1 MFYSCTVL
9 APASFPS
16 FLPEAMEQQQPCAM
30 KRELG
35 QGTESPNSLEPT
47 DGKESPNSLEPTDG
61 KESPNSAAKETATEA
76 KAETKAEA
84 SVRLKRL
91 QTNMVSALRKPGASE
106 DAAELLRLYEEL
118 PRFSETKRNLVERWA
133 KDKSCKWLAEVRVV
147 RAATAERS
155 SGSSSAFGNKW
166 ELAKQLGM
174 DADSDSFK
182 DLLKGI
188 PGDQDR

>member
-1 MFYSCTVL
+1 
-9 APASFPS
+9 
-16 FLPEAMEQQQPCAM
+16 MEQQQPCPM

-35 QGTESPNSLEPT
+35 QGTESPSSLEPT
-47 DGKESPNSLEPTDG
+47 KGKESP
-61 KESPNSAAKETATEA
+61 KETETATEETATEA

-91 QTNMVSALRKPGASE
+91 QTNMVSTLRKADASE
-106 DAAELLRLYEEL
+106 DAVELLRLYEKL
-118 PRFSETKRNLVERWA
+118 PRFSETKRDLVERWA
-133 KDKSCKWLAEVRVV
+133 KDKSCKWLAELRVV
-147 RAATAERS
+147 RTATAERS

>member
-1 MFYSCTVL
+1 MFYSCSDL

-16 FLPEAMEQQQPCAM
+16 FLPEAMEPQM
-30 KRELG
+30 KMELG
-35 QGTESPNSLEPT
+35 QGTESPMARPSEGKEPPNSADGKDTALEPT
-47 DGKESPNSLEPTDG
+47 TGKES
-61 KESPNSAAKETATEA
+61 ATEA

-84 SVRLKRL
+84 SVRIKRL
-91 QTNMVSALRKPGASE
+91 QTSMVQSLRKPGASE
-106 DAAELLRLYEEL
+106 DALELLRLYEEL

-147 RAATAERS
+147 RTATAERS
-155 SGSSSAFGNKW
+155 SGSSSAFGNQW

>member
-35 QGTESPNSLEPT
+35 QGTESPRARPSEGKEPPNSAAKETALEPT
-47 DGKESPNSLEPTDG
+47 EG
-61 KESPNSAAKETATEA
+61 KESPNSAAKETAAEA
-76 KAETKAEA
+76 KAETK
-84 SVRLKRL
+84 RL
-91 QTNMVSALRKPGASE
+91 QTKMVQSLRKPGASE
-106 DAAELLRLYEEL
+106 DAVELLRLYEEL

-147 RAATAERS
+147 RTATAERS

>member
-1 MFYSCTVL
+1 
-9 APASFPS
+9 
-16 FLPEAMEQQQPCAM
+16 MEQQQPCPM

-35 QGTESPNSLEPT
+35 QGTESPSSLEPT
-47 DGKESPNSLEPTDG
+47 GPKAETQAD
-61 KESPNSAAKETATEA
+61 ETATEP

-91 QTNMVSALRKPGASE
+91 QTNMVSTLRKADASE
-106 DAAELLRLYEEL
+106 DAVELLRLYEKL
-118 PRFSETKRNLVERWA
+118 PRFSETKRDLVERWA
-133 KDKSCKWLAEVRVV
+133 KDKSCKWLAELRVV
-147 RAATAERS
+147 RTATAERS

-182 DLLKGI
+182 DLLEGI

>member
-47 DGKESPNSLEPTDG
+47 EG
-61 KESPNSAAKETATEA
+61 KESPNSAAKETAAEA
-76 KAETKAEA
+76 KAETK
-84 SVRLKRL
+84 RL
-91 QTNMVSALRKPGASE
+91 QTKMVQSLRKPGASE
-106 DAAELLRLYEEL
+106 DAVELLRLYEEL

-147 RAATAERS
+147 RTATAERS
-155 SGSSSAFGNKW
+155 SGSSSAFGNQW